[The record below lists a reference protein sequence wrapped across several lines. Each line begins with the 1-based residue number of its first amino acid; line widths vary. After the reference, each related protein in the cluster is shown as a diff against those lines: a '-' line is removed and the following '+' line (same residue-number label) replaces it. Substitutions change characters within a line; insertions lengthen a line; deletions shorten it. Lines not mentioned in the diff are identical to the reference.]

1 MKDKKKKRKGIILS
15 GGKGTRLY
23 PSTLSISKQI
33 LPVYDKPMI
42 YYALSTLMLA
52 GIKDILI
59 ILKASDLNIFK
70 NLLGNGSLLGINIE
84 YKIQKKPNGIAE
96 ALILGEKFLNGSPSA
111 LILGDNLFYGGNLE
125 EILNNISENDSEG
138 ATIFAYQVNNPEQYG
153 VIKFDKKGEP
163 IKIYEKP
170 KKFVSNY
177 AITGL
182 YFYDNNAS
190 KYAKNLSPSKRG
202 ELEITDLNN
211 IYLKKKKLSVEKFG
225 RGYAWLDT
233 GSHDN
238 LLDASAFIYNLEK
251 RQGLKIS
258 CLEEIS
264 YNKKWISKKKLI
276 KTISKLSSSSY
287 GKYLK
292 KVCLG
297 G

>member
-1 MKDKKKKRKGIILS
+1 MKEKKKNRKGIILS

-42 YYALSTLMLA
+42 YYSLSTLMLA

-59 ILKASDLNIFK
+59 ILKPSDLNIFK
-70 NLLGNGSLLGINIE
+70 NLLGNGSLLGINIQ

-96 ALILGEKFLNGSPSA
+96 ALILGEKFLDGAPSA
-111 LILGDNLFYGGNLE
+111 LILGDNLFYGGKLE
-125 EILNNISENDSEG
+125 EILDNISKSKNEG

-153 VIKFDKKGEP
+153 VIKFDNRGKP

-182 YFYDNNAS
+182 YFYDNNAP
-190 KYAKNLSPSKRG
+190 KYAKDLRPSKRG

-238 LLDASAFIYNLEK
+238 LLDASTFIYNLEK

-264 YNKKWISKKKLI
+264 FNKKWISKKKLL